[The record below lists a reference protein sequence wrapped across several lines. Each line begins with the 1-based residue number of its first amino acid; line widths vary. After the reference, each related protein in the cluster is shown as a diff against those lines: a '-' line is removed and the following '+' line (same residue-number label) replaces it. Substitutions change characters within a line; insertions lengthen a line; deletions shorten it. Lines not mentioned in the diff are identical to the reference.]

1 MKFPIHRL
9 QTVTVAELVF
19 WWKK

>member
-9 QTVTVAELVF
+9 QTVTAAELVF